1 MTFCSRTALFGGFLL
16 AVFAVAPVL
25 SQPESV
31 PRLKERGLDK
41 ASYVQLAK
49 EWKQYIEQNGES
61 ADALANL
68 ALAYKYSEEQD
79 AAVIAAKRAVELG
92 PDNPKALALLGEMLA
107 VWVEDEEA
115 ALEVLQRCREVAPD
129 YEFGLTML
137 ATAHLRRGELSDADE
152 VFQTV
157 FDQRVIATPLQDFAY
172 NMLVGLPRG
181 AVLITSG
188 DNDTFPPLA
197 LQSGMDFR
205 RDVVVINRSL
215 LNLPEYAKALFKLH
229 PSITPEYKIDKHETR
244 YSSDGHV
251 ELLSNKL
258 IEKMIEEKKAPV
270 YFAASANR
278 EYSGFSP
285 ELYIEGMNFRT
296 SARGLSAE
304 ESARLFLDTYRLD
317 SATDWSY
324 AWSLMPKVSQLVG
337 NYAASMIKLAEAEGL
352 TAQSRLSLLDKA
364 SDIAEFHDLTEM
376 SYYIKSIRK

>member
-1 MTFCSRTALFGGFLL
+1 MTVYSRLALVGGFLL
-16 AVFAVAPVL
+16 AVFAVAPAL

-31 PRLKERGLDK
+31 PRLTERGLDK

-197 LQSGMDFR
+197 L
-205 RDVVVINRSL
+205 
-215 LNLPEYAKALFKLH
+215 
-229 PSITPEYKIDKHETR
+229 
-244 YSSDGHV
+244 
-251 ELLSNKL
+251 
-258 IEKMIEEKKAPV
+258 
-270 YFAASANR
+270 
-278 EYSGFSP
+278 
-285 ELYIEGMNFRT
+285 
-296 SARGLSAE
+296 
-304 ESARLFLDTYRLD
+304 
-317 SATDWSY
+317 
-324 AWSLMPKVSQLVG
+324 
-337 NYAASMIKLAEAEGL
+337 
-352 TAQSRLSLLDKA
+352 
-364 SDIAEFHDLTEM
+364 
-376 SYYIKSIRK
+376 